1 MSNCQQCQIV
11 KFSNFQ
17 IVKLSYLKIVKLSKI
32 KNFKIFIAHQH
43 QHHHH
48 DQMVSESV
56 VLCQSDDDQQNINQ
70 QYQQSRYIL
79 PDGKRFRYADDVVQ
93 GDFLS
98 CQYDAAFPGRVFF
111 RIVAKCLD

>member
-1 MSNCQQCQIV
+1 MYNTRRHHQ
-11 KFSNFQ
+11 
-17 IVKLSYLKIVKLSKI
+17 
-32 KNFKIFIAHQH
+32 AHQH

-98 CQYDAAFPGRVFF
+98 CQYDAAFPGKSVFPYCRQVF
-111 RIVAKCLD
+111 GLTGTESS